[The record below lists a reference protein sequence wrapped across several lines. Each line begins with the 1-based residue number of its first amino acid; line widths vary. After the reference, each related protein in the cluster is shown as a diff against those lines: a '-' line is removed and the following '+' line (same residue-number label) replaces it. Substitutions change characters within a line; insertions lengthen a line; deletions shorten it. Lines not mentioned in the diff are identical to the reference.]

1 MMRNVISMFLSL
13 FLLAT
18 ITVSSFNVN
27 APAITPI
34 STERTALL
42 PDHASEA
49 LVGQGPN
56 AKKFVSGAICGAGGV
71 LLVAGFAGGLFTGGV
86 SAVIAGLALAGS
98 TASAC
103 AEAF

>member
-1 MMRNVISMFLSL
+1 MKIVVSMFLSL
-13 FLLAT
+13 SLLTT
-18 ITVSSFNVN
+18 ITVSALNVS
-27 APAITPI
+27 APAITQTPAARA
-34 STERTALL
+34 TML
-42 PDHASEA
+42 PDNASDA

-86 SAVIAGLALAGS
+86 SAVIAGFALAGT

-103 AEAF
+103 ADAF